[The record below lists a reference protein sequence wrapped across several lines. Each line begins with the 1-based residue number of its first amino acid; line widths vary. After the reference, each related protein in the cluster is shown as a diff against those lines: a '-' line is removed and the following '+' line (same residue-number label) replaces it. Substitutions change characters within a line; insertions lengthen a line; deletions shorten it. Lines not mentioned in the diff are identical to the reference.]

1 MNFKMGVT
9 KFIITSIILFSFV
22 GCKKDEGVGGTST
35 ITGKVFVHDYD
46 ASFQVLSATYPK
58 TEQDV
63 YIIYGD
69 GHSTYDDNYKTS
81 YDGTFEFKY
90 LQKGKY
96 KLFVYVKDTTGA
108 SVGNYNT
115 NAPKI
120 PVFVNVEITSNGSV
134 VSAPDLFYLDNKQ

>member
-1 MNFKMGVT
+1 MNFKSGVT
-9 KFIITSIILFSFV
+9 QLVITSVILFSFF
-22 GCKKDEGVGGTST
+22 GCKKDEGLGGTST
-35 ITGKVFVHDYD
+35 ISGKVFVHDYD
-46 ASFQVLSATYPK
+46 ASFQILSATYPK
-58 TEQDV
+58 TELDV

-69 GHSTYDDNYKTS
+69 SHSAYDNNYKTS
-81 YDGTFEFKY
+81 YDGSFEFKY

-108 SVGNYNT
+108 YLGNYNG

-134 VSAPDLFYLDNKQ
+134 VTAPDLYYLDNKQ

>member
-1 MNFKMGVT
+1 MNFKSGVT
-9 KFIITSIILFSFV
+9 QLVIIIVILFSFF
-22 GCKKDEGVGGTST
+22 GCKKDEGLGGTST
-35 ITGKVFVHDYD
+35 ISGKVFVHDYD
-46 ASFQVLSATYPK
+46 ASFQILSATYPK
-58 TEQDV
+58 TELDV

-69 GHSTYDDNYKTS
+69 SHSAYDNNYKTS
-81 YDGTFEFKY
+81 YDGSFEFKY

-108 SVGNYNT
+108 YLGNYNG

-134 VSAPDLFYLDNKQ
+134 VTAPDLYYLDNKQ